1 MESKLSMNARLLGA
15 TLIKVVAFILVI
27 PSVLSV
33 GRLGSLALTCLFQ
46 PFDHQYLWGQV
57 LPELWLL
64 VVNVGFYGLLFF
76 GAGKIS
82 RVLFRDDDVVA
93 LEGDPYS
100 WAIPALQIAGLVY
113 LMGGIIGLF
122 PVIQSFREHLEAND
136 AIVTDKTYWKEIWSV
151 FVQLLIGFLL
161 FRNPRW
167 LASKMKRFGK
177 LEW

>member
-15 TLIKVVAFILVI
+15 TLIKAVAFILVI
-27 PSVLSV
+27 PYILNI
-33 GRLGSLALTCLFQ
+33 GSLGWFALTYLFK
-46 PFDHQYLWGQV
+46 PFDKQYFSNEFFPQLWI
-57 LPELWLL
+57 
-64 VVNVGFYGLLFF
+64 VVITVGFYMLLFF

-82 RVLFRDDDVVA
+82 RAIFEEDNVVVM
-93 LEGDPYS
+93 EGDPFS
-100 WAIPALQIAGLVY
+100 WAIPALQIVGLIY
-113 LMGGIIGLF
+113 LIRGTIGLF

-167 LASKMKRFGK
+167 LASKMRRFGK